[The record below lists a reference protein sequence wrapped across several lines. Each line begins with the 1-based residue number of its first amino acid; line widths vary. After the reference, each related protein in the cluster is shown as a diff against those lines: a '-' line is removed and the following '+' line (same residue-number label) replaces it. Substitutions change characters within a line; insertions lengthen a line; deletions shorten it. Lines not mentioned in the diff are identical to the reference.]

1 MPKNGEKMFKK
12 HLRILKRFC
21 RIGYLKK
28 KNKKKPNLNKKAL
41 KTNGR
46 L

>member
-1 MPKNGEKMFKK
+1 MPKNREKMFKK
-12 HLRILKRFC
+12 HLVIIKRFC

-28 KNKKKPNLNKKAL
+28 KNKPNLIKKAL